1 MTQQGQCDSSPF
13 KENRA
18 APKLFR
24 IRQPKVCYAV
34 AQTSQTRDI
43 SEIAPLRARDVN
55 KAADG
60 SFPGLFLF
68 FSSISHDLTAFHA
81 GGCGSHDTMTDV
93 ALIAVDMPV
102 DNLGHVRV

>member
-1 MTQQGQCDSSPF
+1 MTQQGQRDSSSF

-18 APKLFR
+18 APKLSR

-68 FSSISHDLTAFHA
+68 FSSISYDLTAFPCWRVWLARHDDGRCTHRSRHA
-81 GGCGSHDTMTDV
+81 CGQFGSR
-93 ALIAVDMPV
+93 P
-102 DNLGHVRV
+102 